1 MDLSPR
7 SIENQ
12 WRHLG
17 ELYTCRDTV
26 MWHLS
31 ADTFFDSCQL
41 TIAWTSI
48 SKFSVYALDSQRV
61 SVTLTMTLTE

>member
-12 WRHLG
+12 ERHLG
-17 ELYTCRDTV
+17 ELYTWARDTV

-31 ADTFFDSCQL
+31 VDTFFDSCQL

-61 SVTLTMTLTE
+61 SVTLE